1 MSQRFYIVDIGIF
14 GGREKWELAQVKP
27 EAIFERSN
35 EAISHCRII
44 E

>member
-1 MSQRFYIVDIGIF
+1 MSQRFYFGNNVIF
-14 GGREKWELAQVKP
+14 GGREKWELAEVKP

-35 EAISHCRII
+35 KAISDCRII